1 MTEALSCGLAK
12 LRWEKYSPAYRARL
26 AEAGFALQ
34 KHLSTCGLNP
44 SSLMSQSAETVD
56 EILETFIGRLNADD
70 CSKNL
75 RIAKHALLFVQLC
88 RPRLK
93 KQLQNSWSLIRAW
106 EEQRPGK
113 YRTPLPI
120 PLLVCMICKARALGL
135 RCSSESERWLWDFL
149 GFSGQVSC
157 SES

>member
-12 LRWEKYSPAYRARL
+12 LRWEKYSPAYRARF

-70 CSKNL
+70 C
-75 RIAKHALLFVQLC
+75 
-88 RPRLK
+88 
-93 KQLQNSWSLIRAW
+93 
-106 EEQRPGK
+106 
-113 YRTPLPI
+113 
-120 PLLVCMICKARALGL
+120 
-135 RCSSESERWLWDFL
+135 
-149 GFSGQVSC
+149 
-157 SES
+157 